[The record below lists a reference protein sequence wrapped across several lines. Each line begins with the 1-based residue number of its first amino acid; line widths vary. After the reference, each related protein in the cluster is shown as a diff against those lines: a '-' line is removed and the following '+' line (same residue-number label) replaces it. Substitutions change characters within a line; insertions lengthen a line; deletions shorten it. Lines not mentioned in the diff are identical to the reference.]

1 MMEEPC
7 KYGELYKETIFG
19 ERRVQRPG
27 RGWRT
32 RWLLNGL
39 EVIASLRHSSNEAPS
54 EMRRNMIEYI
64 CYRCKLCRGQ
74 GLNREEQSGVG
85 QIGSERRG
93 RLVATRKNRKSL
105 KRGIK
110 LRKMSQKR

>member
-7 KYGELYKETIFG
+7 EYRELDKETIFG
-19 ERRVQRPG
+19 ERRVQRFG

-39 EVIASLRHSSNEAPS
+39 LEDIASLRYSSHEAPS
-54 EMRRNMIEYI
+54 KMSRNTIKYI

-74 GLNREEQSGVG
+74 GLNREERSGVG
-85 QIGSERRG
+85 KIGGER
-93 RLVATRKNRKSL
+93 
-105 KRGIK
+105 
-110 LRKMSQKR
+110 